1 MSGYKVG
8 DKVVY
13 APHGAGVVVATTHR
27 DDAFGEY
34 LSIRIS
40 QSNMT
45 LMVPAA
51 VASEKGVRPVIDQS
65 TAQQLLDSL
74 QSGAEALPE
83 NPQHRARQGQERTK
97 TGEATVL
104 AGILRDYTGLER
116 TGKKLSATELRT
128 LTSAKIMFAS
138 EIALVEDLEIDKA
151 LERVELALGNE
162 LD

>member
-27 DDAFGEY
+27 DDSFGEY

-51 VASEKGVRPVIDQS
+51 VAGEKGVRPIIDPK
-65 TAQQLLDSL
+65 TAKQLLAGL
-74 QSGAEALPE
+74 QEEAQDLPE

-97 TGEATVL
+97 TGQADIL

-128 LTSAKIMFAS
+128 LTSAKVMFAS

-162 LD
+162 PD